1 MFNFNLLQK
10 KNTESLYKQN
20 HNFSFSIEVC
30 SDSGEG
36 SAKRLKLNN
45 SKAGTSKSEHKKP
58 AAANTTPTAQSLTIT
73 ALFKNSACKR
83 SLKLN
88 SNCTNSPG
96 ESGSETSVLA
106 AEVSKMDVVNSSS
119 SGTDTNQ
126 SKTGTPTKR
135 ANNNELSVDKENQK
149 KPCITID

>member
-1 MFNFNLLQK
+1 MLIK
-10 KNTESLYKQN
+10 KK
-20 HNFSFSIEVC
+20 VC
-30 SDSGEG
+30 TDAGEG

-45 SKAGTSKSEHKKP
+45 SKAGTSKSEHKKAGST
-58 AAANTTPTAQSLTIT
+58 AAAAAAASTTTPTTKSLTIT

-106 AEVSKMDVVNSSS
+106 AEVSKMDVVQTASTTDVAS
-119 SGTDTNQ
+119 SGKQ
-126 SKTGTPTKR
+126 SANSTPTKR
-135 ANNNELSVDKENQK
+135 SNSESVVDKENQK